1 MDLKKAYETINRE
14 ILLKK
19 LPFYGI
25 RGLPLELISDYLS
38 CRTQVVKIGNQVS
51 DRRKLLTGLP
61 TGSVLSCILFLLYVN
76 DLPNISD
83 QITPILF
90 ADDTT
95 LSFSGS
101 NMENVTSKCNSEL
114 EKFLVW
120 TQANRLCI
128 NTEKSFKIVISKRLF
143 DQTNIYLNN
152 ALIENKR
159 FGRFL
164 GVTIDQNMNFKI
176 HIDEM
181 CKKIS
186 KSIGIIHHLK
196 NYLSTT
202 SLISLYYCLVY
213 PYLTYC
219 SLVWAVLMSRI

>member
-1 MDLKKAYETINRE
+1 M
-14 ILLKK
+14 
-19 LPFYGI
+19 
-25 RGLPLELISDYLS
+25 PLELISDYLS

-51 DRRKLLTGLP
+51 DRRKLLTGLL

-120 TQANRLCI
+120 TQANRLRI

-164 GVTIDQNMNFKI
+164 GVKIDQNMNFKI

-181 CKKIS
+181 CQKIS
-186 KSIGIIHHLK
+186 KSIGIIRHLK
-196 NYLSTT
+196 N
-202 SLISLYYCLVY
+202 
-213 PYLTYC
+213 
-219 SLVWAVLMSRI
+219 